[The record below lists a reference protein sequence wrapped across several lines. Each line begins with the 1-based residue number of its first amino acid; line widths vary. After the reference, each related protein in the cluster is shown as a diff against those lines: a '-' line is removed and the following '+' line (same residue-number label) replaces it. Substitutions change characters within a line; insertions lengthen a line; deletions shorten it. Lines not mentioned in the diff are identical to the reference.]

1 MKHTSFLAAILLIL
15 LFISYSNVLPIET
28 ALNHS
33 DSQFSASKNKTDI
46 KHGGGKV
53 ELLDAS
59 TKGVTIQ
66 LSIERADFDIDT
78 LEKNGEQFHSLS
90 FPDCS
95 YTTEHESFKLPM
107 QTALIGVPSDASF
120 TVQIIDSTEY
130 TTVQLK
136 HKLKTTNFHINADK
150 INPDKISRIGNSENT
165 AITDRFLPY
174 KFAQIGKAGWI
185 RENRVLP
192 LTIYPVQY
200 NPASR
205 VVKLYHRLVIQVQF
219 NGVAKAPSAISSF
232 PRPESAIYEEIYRK
246 MLINPNTAKQWRSPI
261 SQTTPRGAP
270 LLSTD
275 HTLSTDLTKAHSR
288 LTIQSAPTI
297 TSPRYRIIISES
309 GMYRITGSDLTAAGV
324 DISSI
329 RPNTVSLSNKGKQIP
344 IYIRNYRN
352 GQNLNNATGL
362 NTDSEIIFYGQR
374 HSGDETYLDPNSEVN
389 VYWLSWNDGPGL
401 RMETTVLSTEPV
413 QDSTDT
419 PILHQPNS
427 FLTRVHIEKDNQF
440 RRFKNYGL
448 PDDIDIDEFGEGILL
463 RDFNLNTLP
472 ELPKDSWF
480 WAQVS
485 APQRRAFPFQLQGV
499 AGTGEKATIR
509 IILHG
514 RSVGTHLADLWLNDK
529 SILGSAEW
537 IGDTEYRFE
546 NRQISQSNLNS
557 GRNTINMISQGGH
570 DIDFIMM
577 NWFEVDYWRT
587 YQATDNILPFS
598 ITILPEETNG
608 DENISSGD
616 ENISS
621 GDENISFKVK
631 LRDFTNP
638 NIEIY
643 GVDGTRFVGISPTE
657 DEDNPGI
664 FHVDFQSVQIGSGQQ
679 FQNSEQNEINTSIQ
693 YIALTRDKYHKPVEI
708 IKDAPSDLMNRQN
721 GADYIIITDAEF
733 VRDAQP
739 LANFRSKQGL
749 RTKIVQVQNI
759 YDEFNHGIPN
769 PYALRNFLKY
779 AYQNWQPPAPTY
791 VLLFGD
797 TNLREKT
804 STVPTIQIQVP
815 GYGSSAS
822 DHQFA
827 TIRGDDQFPD
837 LLIGRVPV
845 ANSVEAR
852 IFVERAINYESN
864 RNRGPWYKR
873 ILMLAGSDAD
883 FHYQTDSL
891 VEHSDLTRKYETK
904 VIYAPPTA
912 EDELTLGEG
921 ITPVGRQVIEG
932 FNAGASIVN
941 YIGHG
946 GGGRWASS
954 RMMDL
959 EDPHINLTNISQL
972 PFVIS
977 MTCFTGAFDIPGGC
991 LAEEFLRSEN
1001 GGAIGV
1007 IGGTSIGLLLQDHI
1021 LNTEIFKVVFNDKTQ
1036 HLGAIVAEAKT
1047 NFLILLPGYPD
1058 LANIFTLFGD
1068 PATKL
1073 ILPHTELQVT
1083 SNLQQVTDKHD
1094 FVTGTEVTVSGRLPK
1109 LDFIGD
1115 AEITVLPKPIIRQTK
1130 KKRTSY
1136 SSTDIETRRTLDNA
1150 PRIKTTQVVDGKF
1163 ETQVQLPY
1171 NSEFEAFNLR
1181 VYAWNSDEDAIG
1193 YAAFT
1198 PIDRYIKNHQ
1208 TEPYPAIP
1216 EHPIHVVANVTNH
1229 KLIEE
1234 MTLFWSDFVIK
1245 SIHEDTEPI
1254 PMIHIEG
1261 NTFKTEEP
1269 IPIRSAG
1276 RQIDYIIQIKPIDGH
1291 LLHTE
1296 LVTFDFREAEADLT
1310 ILEDTI
1316 KWSSDD
1322 PYPLSVQIL
1331 NDGNIHAKNI
1341 PVHFFQIAAE
1351 DNGETQ
1357 DITRETLE
1365 NATLIG
1371 GKQQILSEVSPNEVK
1386 VIRVPWKPPPGK
1398 HLVAILVDMTSEENP
1413 YGVLQESNEF
1423 NNFASIEFIN
1433 NRLFLTP
1440 DNIKTPIQSPDG
1452 KFHFSISDGNAN
1464 TLPVIT
1470 FETEALTIP
1479 NQPDITYTSNVI
1491 DPASALAYRLAVTV
1505 EGTDET
1511 NLKGKVT
1518 FVETISDAPNN
1529 YKKYIYRKDDETGNW
1544 IRIQQQVENED
1555 SIAAE
1560 VTLPGTFALLSHT
1573 DSTPPTLSLTVENQG
1588 FIDGDYIPDSPTF
1601 TARIED
1607 ANGIDPHPDKIIL
1620 TQNGKRVPQDEYI
1633 LSKSATNTNLLLL
1646 TYSPAT
1652 ALQSGNLRI
1661 RLQAHDANGNVDDA
1675 ELNAKVSGG
1684 FEIKNI
1690 ANFPNPFKPG
1700 QGKGKGT
1707 DFAYYLTRSADKVS
1721 LKIYTLTGKLITSV
1735 DTLDASTSYNEYHF
1749 DGLDADG
1756 DPLANGVYIYKF
1768 TATKDD
1774 ERVQKVGKIVVI
1786 K

>member
-1 MKHTSFLAAILLIL
+1 MKHTSILAAILLIL
-15 LFISYSNVLPIET
+15 LFISYGNVLPIET
-28 ALNHS
+28 SLKHS
-33 DSQFSASKNKTDI
+33 DSQFSADRNKTDI
-46 KHGGGKV
+46 KHVGGKV
-53 ELLDAS
+53 ELLEAS
-59 TKGVTIQ
+59 TQGVTIQ
-66 LSIERADFDIDT
+66 LSIERSDFDIDT

-95 YTTEHESFKLPM
+95 YTTEHGSFKLPM

-120 TVQIIDSTEY
+120 TVQIIDSAEY

-136 HKLKTTNFHINADK
+136 HKLKKTNLHINTDK
-150 INPDKISRIGNSENT
+150 INPDKTSRIANSANT
-165 AITDRFLPY
+165 VIIDRFLPN
-174 KFAQIGKAGWI
+174 KIAQIGKAGWI

-192 LTIYPVQY
+192 LTLYPVQY
-200 NPASR
+200 NPASQ

-219 NGVAKAPSAISSF
+219 KGVAKAPSALSSF
-232 PRPESAIYEEIYRK
+232 TRPESAVYEEIYQK
-246 MLINPNTAKQWRSPI
+246 MLINPNTAKQWRSPF
-261 SQTTPRGAP
+261 SQTTPRGAGP
-270 LLSTD
+270 
-275 HTLSTDLTKAHSR
+275 LSTDLTKAHSR
-288 LTIQSAPTI
+288 HTIQSAPTI
-297 TSPRYRIIISES
+297 TLPRYRIIISES
-309 GMYRITGSDLTAAGV
+309 GMYHITGSDLTAAGV

-352 GQNLNNATGL
+352 GQNLNNTTGL
-362 NTDSEIIFYGQR
+362 DTDSEIIFYAQR
-374 HSGDETYLDPNSEVN
+374 HSGEQTYLDPNSDVN
-389 VYWLSWNDGPGL
+389 VYWLSWNNGPGL
-401 RMETTVLSTEPV
+401 RMETTVLATETE
-413 QDSTDT
+413 QNSTDT

-427 FLTRVHIEKDNQF
+427 FLTRVHLERDLQF
-440 RRFKNYGL
+440 RRFKTYGL
-448 PDDIDIDEFGEGILL
+448 PSDTDINEFGEGILL
-463 RDFNLNTLP
+463 RNFNLNALP

-485 APQRRAFPFQLQGV
+485 APQRRAFPFTLHGV

-509 IILHG
+509 IMLHG
-514 RSVGTHLADLWLNDK
+514 RSTEAHSADLWLNDK

-537 IGDTEYRFE
+537 IGDTEYRLE
-546 NRQISQSNLNS
+546 NRQISQSNLIS
-557 GRNTINMISQGGH
+557 GKNTINMISQGGH
-570 DIDFIMM
+570 GIDLIMM

-598 ITILPEETNG
+598 ITILPEKTNSAEETN
-608 DENISSGD
+608 S
-616 ENISS
+616 
-621 GDENISFKVK
+621 DENISFKVK
-631 LRDFTNP
+631 LKDFTNP

-664 FHVDFQSVQIGSGQQ
+664 YHVDFQSVQIGSGQQ
-679 FQNSEQNEINTSIQ
+679 YQNSEQNEINTAIQ
-693 YIALTRDKYHKPVEI
+693 YIALTRDKYQKPIEI
-708 IKDAPSDLMNRQN
+708 IKDAPSDLRNRQN

-739 LANFRSKQGL
+739 LANFRNKQGL

-769 PYALRNFLKY
+769 PYALRDFLKY
-779 AYQNWQPPAPTY
+779 TYQNWQPPAPTY

-804 STVPTIQIQVP
+804 NTVPTIQIQVP

-822 DHQFA
+822 DHQFT

-845 ANSVEAR
+845 SNSVEAR
-852 IFVERAINYESN
+852 IFVERAINYENN
-864 RNRGPWYKR
+864 RNRGPWHKR

-891 VEHSDLTRKYETK
+891 VEHSDLTKKYETE

-921 ITPVGRQVIEG
+921 TTPVGRQVLDG
-932 FNAGASIVN
+932 FNTGASIVN
-941 YIGHG
+941 YVGHG

-977 MTCFTGAFDIPGGC
+977 MTCFTGAFDIPDGC
-991 LAEEFLRSEN
+991 LAEEFLRSET

-1073 ILPHTELQVT
+1073 NLPHTELQVT
-1083 SNLQQVTDKHD
+1083 SKLQQVTNKHD
-1094 FVTGTEVTVSGRLPK
+1094 FVTGTEVTVSGRLHN
-1109 LDFIGD
+1109 LDFSGD

-1136 SSTDIETRRTLDNA
+1136 SSTDMDTRHTLDNT

-1163 ETQVQLPY
+1163 ETLIQLPY

-1193 YAAFT
+1193 YTDYT

-1216 EHPIHVVANVTNH
+1216 ENPIHVVANVTNH

-1234 MTLFWSDFVIK
+1234 MTLFWSDYVIR
-1245 SIHEDTEPI
+1245 SIHEDAEPI
-1254 PMIHIEG
+1254 PMVHIEG
-1261 NTFKTEEP
+1261 NTFRTEEP
-1269 IPIRSAG
+1269 IPTRSAG
-1276 RQIDYIIQIKPIDGH
+1276 RQIDYIIQIKPIDRH

-1296 LVTFDFREAEADLT
+1296 LVTFDIDEAEADLT
-1310 ILEDTI
+1310 VLEDTI
-1316 KWSSDD
+1316 RWSSDD

-1351 DNGETQ
+1351 NNGETQ
-1357 DITRETLE
+1357 NITRETLE

-1371 GKQQILSEVSPNEVK
+1371 GKEQLISEVTPNEVK
-1386 VIRVPWKPPPGK
+1386 VIDVPWKPPPGK
-1398 HLVAILVDMTSEENP
+1398 HLVAILVDMTSDEKP
-1413 YGVLQESNEF
+1413 YGVLQESNEL
-1423 NNFASIEFIN
+1423 NNFTSIEFIN

-1440 DNIKTPIQSPDG
+1440 DNIKTPIQSPDS
-1452 KFHFSISDGNAN
+1452 KFHFSISDENAN
-1464 TLPVIT
+1464 TLSVIT
-1470 FETEALTIP
+1470 LETEALKIP
-1479 NQPDITYTSNVI
+1479 NQPDIIYTSNIV
-1491 DPASALAYRLAVTV
+1491 DPTSALAYRLTVTA

-1511 NLKGKVT
+1511 DVKGKVT
-1518 FVETISDAPNN
+1518 FVETTTDDPNT
-1529 YKKYIYRKDDETGNW
+1529 YKNYIYKRDNETGNW
-1544 IRIQQQVENED
+1544 IRIQQQIENED
-1555 SIAAE
+1555 SISAE
-1560 VTLPGTFALLSHT
+1560 VSLPGTFALLSHT

-1620 TQNGKRVPQDEYI
+1620 TQNGKRVPQDEYT
-1633 LSKSATNTNLLLL
+1633 LSTSATNTNLLLL

-1661 RLQAHDANGNVDDA
+1661 RLQAHDANGNVDNA

>member
-1 MKHTSFLAAILLIL
+1 MKHTSFIAALLLIL
-15 LFISYSNVLPIET
+15 LFISYSHVLPIET

-46 KHGGGKV
+46 KHVRGKV

-59 TKGVTIQ
+59 TQGVTIQ
-66 LSIERADFDIDT
+66 LSIERSDFDIDT

-120 TVQIIDSTEY
+120 TVKIIDSTEY

-136 HKLKTTNFHINADK
+136 HKLKTTKFHINADK
-150 INPDKISRIGNSENT
+150 ISRNDDSPNT
-165 AITDRFLPY
+165 AIMDRFLPNT
-174 KFAQIGKAGWI
+174 FAQIGKAGWI

-219 NGVAKAPSAISSF
+219 NGFTKAPSAISSF
-232 PRPESAIYEEIYRK
+232 PRPESAVYEEIYRK
-246 MLINPNTAKQWRSPI
+246 MLINPNTAKQWRSPM
-261 SQTTPRGAP
+261 SQTTPRGDIS
-270 LLSTD
+270 LSTD
-275 HTLSTDLTKAHSR
+275 ITNAHSR
-288 LTIQSAPTI
+288 LSIQSAPTI

-309 GMYRITGSDLTAAGV
+309 GMYHITGSDLTAAGV

-329 RPNTVSLSNKGKQIP
+329 KPNTVSLSNKGKQIP

-362 NTDSEIIFYGQR
+362 DTDSEIIFYGQR
-374 HSGDETYLDPNSEVN
+374 HSGAETYLDPNSDVN
-389 VYWLSWNDGPGL
+389 VYWLSWNNGPGL
-401 RMETTVLSTEPV
+401 RMETTLLSTETV
-413 QDSTDT
+413 QASTDT

-427 FLTRVHIEKDNQF
+427 FLTRVHLERDRQF
-440 RRFKNYGL
+440 RRFKTYGL
-448 PDDIDIDEFGEGILL
+448 PDDIEIDEFGEGILL
-463 RDFNLNTLP
+463 RNFNLNTLP

-485 APQRRAFPFQLQGV
+485 APQRRAFPFTLHGV

-509 IILHG
+509 IRLHG
-514 RSVGTHLADLWLNDK
+514 RSVGAHLVDLWLNDK

-546 NRQISQSNLNS
+546 NRQISQSNLIS
-557 GRNTINMISQGGH
+557 GRNTINMISRGGH
-570 DIDFIMM
+570 GIDLIMM

-608 DENISSGD
+608 DENIS
-616 ENISS
+616 
-621 GDENISFKVK
+621 FKVK
-631 LRDFTNP
+631 LKDFTNP

-664 FHVDFQSVQIGSGQQ
+664 FHVDFQSVQIGNGRQY
-679 FQNSEQNEINTSIQ
+679 QNSGQNEINTAIQ
-693 YIALTRDKYHKPVEI
+693 YIALTRDKYQKPIEI

-733 VRDAQP
+733 VRDALP

-769 PYALRNFLKY
+769 PYALRAFLKY

-797 TNLREKT
+797 TNLRDKI

-822 DHQFA
+822 DHQFT

-891 VEHSDLTRKYETK
+891 VEDSELTKKYETK

-921 ITPVGRQVIEG
+921 ITPVGRQVIDG

-941 YIGHG
+941 YVGHG

-991 LAEEFLRSEN
+991 LAEEFLRSET

-1021 LNTEIFKVVFNDKTQ
+1021 LNTEIFKVLFNDKTQ

-1073 ILPHTELQVT
+1073 NLPHTELQVT
-1083 SNLQQVTDKHD
+1083 SNLKQITNKHD
-1094 FVTGTEVTVSGRLPK
+1094 FVTGTEVTVSGRLPN

-1136 SSTDIETRRTLDNA
+1136 RSTDSDTRHALDNT
-1150 PRIKTTQVVDGKF
+1150 PRVNTVQVVDGKF
-1163 ETQVQLPY
+1163 ETQIQLPY

-1216 EHPIHVVANVTNH
+1216 EQPIHVVANVTNP
-1229 KLIEE
+1229 KLIEK
-1234 MTLFWSDFVIK
+1234 MTLFWSDFVIR
-1245 SIHEDTEPI
+1245 SIHEDTETI
-1254 PMIHIEG
+1254 PMVHIEG

-1269 IPIRSAG
+1269 ISFRYAG
-1276 RQIDYIIQIKPIDGH
+1276 RQIDYIIQIKPTDGH

-1296 LVTFDFREAEADLT
+1296 LVTFDVGEAEADLT
-1310 ILEDTI
+1310 VLQDTI
-1316 KWSSDD
+1316 KWSSDA

-1331 NDGNIHAKNI
+1331 NDGNIPAKNI

-1351 DNGETQ
+1351 DDVETR

-1386 VIRVPWKPPPGK
+1386 VIGVPWKPPPGK
-1398 HLVAILVDMTSEENP
+1398 HLVAILVDMTSDENP
-1413 YGVLQESNEF
+1413 YGVLQESNEL
-1423 NNFASIEFIN
+1423 NNFASIEFN
-1433 NRLFLTP
+1433 NNQLFLTP

-1452 KFHFSISDGNAN
+1452 KFHFSISDGNSN
-1464 TLPVIT
+1464 TLSVIT
-1470 FETEALTIP
+1470 FETETLTIP
-1479 NQPDITYTSNVI
+1479 NQPDIIHTSNVA
-1491 DPASALAYRLAVTV
+1491 DPTTALAYRLAVTV

-1511 NLKGKVT
+1511 DVKGKVT
-1518 FVETISDAPNN
+1518 FVETTPGDPNT
-1529 YKKYIYRKDDETGNW
+1529 YKNYIYKRDDETGNW
-1544 IRIQQQVENED
+1544 IHIGQQIENED
-1555 SIAAE
+1555 SISAE

-1620 TQNGKRVPQDEYI
+1620 TQNGKRVPQDEYT
-1633 LSKSATNTNLLLL
+1633 LSTSATNTNLLLL

-1652 ALQSGNLRI
+1652 ALPSGNLRI
-1661 RLQAHDANGNVDDA
+1661 RLQAHDANGNVDNA

-1684 FEIKNI
+1684 FQIKNI

-1700 QGKGKGT
+1700 QGQGKGT

-1768 TATKDD
+1768 TAIKND

>member
-1 MKHTSFLAAILLIL
+1 MKYTSVLTAILLIL
-15 LFISYSNVLPIET
+15 LCVSFGNVLPIET

-33 DSQFSASKNKTDI
+33 GSQFSASRNKNDI
-46 KHGGGKV
+46 KHVRGKV

-59 TKGVTIQ
+59 TQGVTLQ
-66 LSIERADFDIDT
+66 LSIDRSDFDIDT
-78 LEKNGEQFHSLS
+78 LEKSGEQFHSLS
-90 FPDCS
+90 FPNCS

-120 TVQIIDSTEY
+120 TVRIIDSTEY

-136 HKLKTTNFHINADK
+136 NMLKTTNFHF
-150 INPDKISRIGNSENT
+150 NPDKISRIGNSANT
-165 AITDRFLPY
+165 AIIDRFLPN
-174 KFAQIGKAGWI
+174 KFAHIGKAGWI

-219 NGVAKAPSAISSF
+219 NGVAKAPSAVSSF
-232 PRPESAIYEEIYRK
+232 PRPESAVYEEIYRK

-261 SQTTPRGAP
+261 SQTTPRGD
-270 LLSTD
+270 LS
-275 HTLSTDLTKAHSR
+275 LSSDLTRSSDLTQSSDLTKAHSR

-297 TSPRYRIIISES
+297 TSPRYRIIIAES
-309 GMYRITGSDLTAAGV
+309 GMYHITGSDLIAAGV

-329 RPNTVSLSNKGKQIP
+329 KPNTVSLSNKGKQIP

-352 GQNLNNATGL
+352 GQTLDNATGL
-362 NTDSEIIFYGQR
+362 DADSEIIFYAQR
-374 HSGDETYLDPNSEVN
+374 HSGKNTYIDPNSDVN
-389 VYWLSWNDGPGL
+389 VYWISWNNGPGL
-401 RMETTVLSTEPV
+401 RMETTVLSSETNP
-413 QDSTDT
+413 SFNDT

-427 FLTRVHIEKDNQF
+427 FLTRVHIERDLQF
-440 RRFKNYGL
+440 RRFKTYGL

-463 RDFNLNTLP
+463 RNFNLNALP

-485 APQRRAFPFQLQGV
+485 APQRRAFPFTLHGV

-514 RSVGTHLADLWLNDK
+514 RSTGAHLADLWLNDK
-529 SILGSAEW
+529 SILGSVEW

-546 NRQISQSNLNS
+546 NRQISQSNLIS
-557 GRNTINMISQGGH
+557 GQNTINMISQGGH
-570 DIDFIMM
+570 GIDLIMM

-587 YQATDNILPFS
+587 YQATENILPFS
-598 ITILPEETNG
+598 ITILPEETDGAEETNG
-608 DENISSGD
+608 DENV
-616 ENISS
+616 
-621 GDENISFKVK
+621 SFKVK
-631 LRDFTNP
+631 LKDFTNP

-679 FQNSEQNEINTSIQ
+679 YQNSEQNEFNTSIQ
-693 YIALTRDKYHKPVEI
+693 YIALTRDKYQKPVEI
-708 IKDAPSDLMNRQN
+708 IKDTPSDLKNTQN

-769 PYALRNFLKY
+769 PYALQDFLKY

-822 DHQFA
+822 DHQFT

-883 FHYQTDSL
+883 FHHQTDSL
-891 VEHSDLTRKYETK
+891 VEHSDLTKKYETE

-912 EDELTLGEG
+912 DDELTLGEG
-921 ITPVGRQVIEG
+921 TTPVGRQVING

-941 YIGHG
+941 YVGHG

-991 LAEEFLRSEN
+991 LAEEFLRSET

-1068 PATKL
+1068 PATEL
-1073 ILPHTELQVT
+1073 ILPHTELHVT
-1083 SNLQQVTDKHD
+1083 SNLKQVTNKHD
-1094 FVTGTEVTVSGRLPK
+1094 FVTGTEVTVSGRLPN
-1109 LDFIGD
+1109 LDFTGD
-1115 AEITVLPKPIIRQTK
+1115 AEITVLPNPIIRQTK

-1136 SSTDIETRRTLDNA
+1136 RSTDIDTRHALDNT
-1150 PRIKTTQVVDGKF
+1150 PRIQTVQVVDGKF
-1163 ETQVQLPY
+1163 ETQIQLPY

-1198 PIDRYIKNHQ
+1198 PMDRYIKNHQ
-1208 TEPYPAIP
+1208 TEPHPAVP
-1216 EHPIHVVANVTNH
+1216 EQPIHVVANVTDH
-1229 KLIEE
+1229 KLIEK
-1234 MTLFWSDFVIK
+1234 MTLFWSDYVIK
-1245 SIHEDTEPI
+1245 SIHEDAEPI

-1261 NTFKTEEP
+1261 NTFRTEEP
-1269 IPIRSAG
+1269 IPTRSRG
-1276 RQIDYIIQIKPIDGH
+1276 RQIDYIIQIKPLDGH

-1296 LVTFDFREAEADLT
+1296 LVTFDVGEAEADLSV
-1310 ILEDTI
+1310 LQDTI
-1316 KWSSDD
+1316 KWSSDA

-1331 NDGNIHAKNI
+1331 NDGNIPAKNI
-1341 PVHFFQIAAE
+1341 PVHFFQIPVDE
-1351 DNGETQ
+1351 NVDTQ
-1357 DITRETLE
+1357 NITRETLE

-1371 GKQQILSEVSPNEVK
+1371 GKQQILSEVSANEITV
-1386 VIRVPWKPPPGK
+1386 VGVPWTPLPGK
-1398 HLVAILVDMTSEENP
+1398 HLIAILVDMTSDENP
-1413 YGVLQESNEF
+1413 YGVVQESNEF
-1423 NNFASIEFIN
+1423 NNFASIEFTN

-1452 KFHFSISDGNAN
+1452 IFHFSIPDENAN
-1464 TLPVIT
+1464 TSSVIT

-1479 NQPDITYTSNVI
+1479 NQPDITYTSNVV
-1491 DPASALAYRLAVTV
+1491 DPTSALAYRLAVTV

-1511 NLKGKVT
+1511 DLKGTVT
-1518 FVETISDAPNN
+1518 FVETTPDTPNN
-1529 YKKYIYRKDDETGNW
+1529 YKKYIYKRDDETGNW
-1544 IRIQQQVENED
+1544 IRIGQQIENDD
-1555 SIAAE
+1555 SISAA

-1588 FIDGDYIPDSPTF
+1588 FIDGDYIPDAPTF

-1620 TQNGKRVPQDEYI
+1620 TQNGKRIPQDEYT
-1633 LSKSATNTNLLLL
+1633 LSTSATNTNLLLV